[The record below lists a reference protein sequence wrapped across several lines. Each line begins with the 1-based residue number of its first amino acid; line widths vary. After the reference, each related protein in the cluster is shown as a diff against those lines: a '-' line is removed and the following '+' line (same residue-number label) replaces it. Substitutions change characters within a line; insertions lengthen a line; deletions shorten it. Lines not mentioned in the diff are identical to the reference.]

1 MKSFYWDIFLMVIT
15 YGILTYLS
23 IRLMRKRKYKLN
35 RKGGDEGGTGVPDQ
49 PIIPDLPDGV
59 IWPHDEPKEEL
70 VS

>member
-23 IRLMRKRKYKLN
+23 IRLMRRRKHKLN
-35 RKGGDEGGTGVPDQ
+35 RNGGDEGGMRLPNK

-59 IWPHDEPKEEL
+59 IWPQDEPSEEL